1 MKILRNVLIVV
12 LAIILIFGLILYI
25 AGDNMYKNALAGE
38 SLEDVIAKIQSD
50 PNYVEYEDLPQNY
63 INSVI
68 AVEDHRFREH
78 GAIDLIAIAR
88 AIYVNISTFSLREG
102 GSTITQQ
109 VAKNI
114 FYITEDN
121 PVVRKSAEI
130 LTSFDLEDK
139 YTKNDILELYV
150 NTIYFGDGYYGIEE
164 ACQGYLNKDA
174 TEMTLADS
182 TMMAGIPN
190 APSVYAPTVN
200 PDLTRDRQEKVIS
213 SMVEYNYISE
223 TDANNLIDS
232 LDEYYE
238 NLSKLLKSE

>member
-1 MKILRNVLIVV
+1 
-12 LAIILIFGLILYI
+12 
-25 AGDNMYKNALAGE
+25 MYKNALAGE
-38 SLEDVIAKIQSD
+38 SLEDVIAEIQSD

-63 INSVI
+63 INAVI

-88 AIYVNISTFSLREG
+88 AIYVNISTFSFREG

>member
-1 MKILRNVLIVV
+1 MKILRNVLIII
-12 LAIILIFGLILYI
+12 LAIILITGLTLYI

-38 SLEDVIAKIQSD
+38 TLEDVISKIQSD

-63 INSVI
+63 INAVI

-78 GAIDLIAIAR
+78 GAIDLVAIAR
-88 AIYVNISTFSLREG
+88 AIYVNMSTFSLREG

-130 LTSFDLEDK
+130 LTAFDLENN

-174 TEMTLADS
+174 TEMTLADC

-190 APSVYAPTVN
+190 APSVYAPTAN

-213 SMVEYNYISE
+213 SMVEYNYLSE
-223 TDANNLIDS
+223 TDADSLLNS
-232 LDEYYE
+232 LDEYYK
-238 NLSKLLKSE
+238 NLGETLATE

>member
-25 AGDNMYKNALAGE
+25 AGDNMYKNALAGK
-38 SLEDVIAKIQSD
+38 SLEDVIAEIQSD

-63 INSVI
+63 INAVI

-88 AIYVNISTFSLREG
+88 AIYVNISTFSFREG

-114 FYITEDN
+114 FYIAEDN

-232 LDEYYE
+232 LDGYYE
-238 NLSKLLKSE
+238 NLSKLLKNE

>member
-1 MKILRNVLIVV
+1 MKILRNVLIII
-12 LAIILIFGLILYI
+12 LAIILITGLTLYI
-25 AGDNMYKNALAGE
+25 AGDNMYKNALAE
-38 SLEDVIAKIQSD
+38 ETLEDVISKIQSD

-63 INSVI
+63 INAVI

-78 GAIDLIAIAR
+78 GAIDLVAIAR
-88 AIYVNISTFSLREG
+88 AIYVNMSTFSLREG

-130 LTSFDLEDK
+130 LTAFDLENN

-150 NTIYFGDGYYGIEE
+150 NTIYFGYCYYGIEE

-174 TEMTLADS
+174 TEMTLADC

-190 APSVYAPTVN
+190 APSVYAPTAN

-213 SMVEYNYISE
+213 SMVEYNYLSE
-223 TDANNLIDS
+223 TDANSLLNS
-232 LDEYYE
+232 LDGYYE
-238 NLSKLLKSE
+238 NLIETLATE

>member
-1 MKILRNVLIVV
+1 MKILRNVLLII
-12 LAIILIFGLILYI
+12 LAIILITGLTLYI
-25 AGDNMYKNALAGE
+25 VGDNMYKNALAGE
-38 SLEDVIAKIQSD
+38 TLGDVISEIQSD
-50 PNYVEYEDLPQNY
+50 PNYVRYEDLPQNY
-63 INSVI
+63 INAVI

-109 VAKNI
+109 IAKNI

-121 PVVRKSAEI
+121 PIVRKSAEI
-130 LTSFDLEDK
+130 LTAFDLENN

-164 ACQGYLNKDA
+164 ACQGYLNKEA
-174 TEMTLADS
+174 TEMTLADC

-190 APSVYAPTVN
+190 APSVYAPTAN
-200 PDLTRDRQEKVIS
+200 PDLTRDRQKKVIS
-213 SMVEYNYISE
+213 SMVEYNYLFE
-223 TDANNLIDS
+223 TDANSLLNS

-238 NLSKLLKSE
+238 NLSETLVTE

>member
-25 AGDNMYKNALAGE
+25 AGDNMYKNALAGK
-38 SLEDVIAKIQSD
+38 SLEDVIAEIQSD

-63 INSVI
+63 INAVI

-121 PVVRKSAEI
+121 PVVRKSSEI

-150 NTIYFGDGYYGIEE
+150 NTIYFGDGY
-164 ACQGYLNKDA
+164 
-174 TEMTLADS
+174 
-182 TMMAGIPN
+182 
-190 APSVYAPTVN
+190 
-200 PDLTRDRQEKVIS
+200 
-213 SMVEYNYISE
+213 
-223 TDANNLIDS
+223 
-232 LDEYYE
+232 
-238 NLSKLLKSE
+238 

>member
-25 AGDNMYKNALAGE
+25 AGDNMYKNALAGK
-38 SLEDVIAKIQSD
+38 SLEDVIAEIQSD

-63 INSVI
+63 INAVI

-238 NLSKLLKSE
+238 NLSKLLKNE

>member
-1 MKILRNVLIVV
+1 MKILRNVLIII
-12 LAIILIFGLILYI
+12 LAIILIVGLTLYI
-25 AGDNMYKNALAGE
+25 AGDNMYKNALAG
-38 SLEDVIAKIQSD
+38 STLEDVIEEIQSD
-50 PNYVEYEDLPQNY
+50 PNYIEYEDLPQNY
-63 INSVI
+63 INAII

-78 GAIDLIAIAR
+78 GAIDLVAIAR

-121 PVVRKSAEI
+121 PVVRKSAEV
-130 LTSFDLEDK
+130 LTAFDLENT

-174 TEMTLADS
+174 TEMTLADC

-190 APSVYAPTVN
+190 APSVYAPTAN

-213 SMVEYNYISE
+213 SMVEYNYLSE
-223 TDANNLIDS
+223 TDADSLINS
-232 LDEYYE
+232 LDEYYDD
-238 NLSKLLKSE
+238 LSELLAIE

>member
-1 MKILRNVLIVV
+1 MKILRNVLIII
-12 LAIILIFGLILYI
+12 LAIILIVGLTLYI
-25 AGDNMYKNALAGE
+25 AGDNMYKNALAG
-38 SLEDVIAKIQSD
+38 STLEDVIEEIQSD
-50 PNYVEYEDLPQNY
+50 PNYIEYEDLPQNY
-63 INSVI
+63 INAVI

-78 GAIDLIAIAR
+78 GAIDLVAIAR
-88 AIYVNISTFSLREG
+88 AIYVNVSTFSLREG

-121 PVVRKSAEI
+121 PVVRKSAEV
-130 LTSFDLEDK
+130 LTAFDLENN

-174 TEMTLADS
+174 TEMTLADC

-190 APSVYAPTVN
+190 APSVYAPTAN

-213 SMVEYNYISE
+213 SMVEYNYLSE
-223 TDANNLIDS
+223 TDADSLINS
-232 LDEYYE
+232 LDEYYDD
-238 NLSKLLKSE
+238 LSELLATE

>member
-1 MKILRNVLIVV
+1 
-12 LAIILIFGLILYI
+12 
-25 AGDNMYKNALAGE
+25 MYKNALAGE

-238 NLSKLLKSE
+238 NLSKLLKNE

>member
-25 AGDNMYKNALAGE
+25 AGDNMYKNALAGK
-38 SLEDVIAKIQSD
+38 SLEDVLAEIQSD

-63 INSVI
+63 INAVI